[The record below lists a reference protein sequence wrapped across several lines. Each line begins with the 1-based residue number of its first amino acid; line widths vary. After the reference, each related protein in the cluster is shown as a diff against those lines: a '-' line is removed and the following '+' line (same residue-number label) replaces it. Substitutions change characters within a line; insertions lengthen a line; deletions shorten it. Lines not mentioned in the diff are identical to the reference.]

1 MDQTWKE
8 LRKAMFRLLGMLL
21 GGGAIPREAA
31 RARSNNGCWPM
42 LLIPLIAILIFGVLL
57 ACGIFEL
64 RIKF

>member
-1 MDQTWKE
+1 
-8 LRKAMFRLLGMLL
+8 MFKLLGLLL